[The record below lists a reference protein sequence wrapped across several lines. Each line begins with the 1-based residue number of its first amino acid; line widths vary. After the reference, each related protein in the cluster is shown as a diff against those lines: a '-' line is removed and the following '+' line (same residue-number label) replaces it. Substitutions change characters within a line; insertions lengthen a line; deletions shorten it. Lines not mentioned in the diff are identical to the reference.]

1 MQMRILALGFLAGAG
16 AGPGRRVLARVRAH
30 LRLMLVAART
40 RRLLAQMDERM
51 LRDIGISPAQ
61 ARAEAAR
68 WPWDLARR

>member
-1 MQMRILALGFLAGAG
+1 MQMRILALGFLASAG
-16 AGPGRRVLARVRAH
+16 VNPWRRVFAHAKAH
-30 LRLMLVAART
+30 LRFMLVAART

-51 LRDIGISPAQ
+51 LLDIGISRAQ